1 MKRLAQPLTIFAL
14 AAPIAAWPALHPLL
28 ATAVD
33 GRPHSIAVAALVVG
47 IVAGMWAGRAMWILY
62 ARAHQH
68 RRHEWLD
75 AVVDR
80 FDVAILMTD
89 VRGTITT
96 MNGAA
101 ESMTG
106 WRKVDAVGQPVGA
119 VFQLVDRC
127 SHARVVNP
135 VVKALYKD
143 LVVDLSA
150 EALLMTK
157 DGTAR
162 PVCGTAAPIRD
173 GQGRVVGCAQTFRNL
188 DAAGVKDVADAQDV
202 RAGRHI
208 EIEEGRCPDVYGRES
223 SWPMRSASASSARVG
238 AT

>member
-1 MKRLAQPLTIFAL
+1 MKHLAAPVTIFAL
-14 AAPIAAWPALHPLL
+14 AAPIAVWPTSHPVLAALLST
-28 ATAVD
+28 ATG
-33 GRPHSIAVAALVVG
+33 GRPHSIAVGALVVG
-47 IVAGMWAGRAMWILY
+47 IVAGMWAGRAMWTVY

-75 AVVDR
+75 AAVDR
-80 FDVAILMTD
+80 FDVAILLTD

-173 GQGRVVGCAQTFRNL
+173 GQGRVMGCAQTLRDRE
-188 DAAGVKDVADAQDV
+188 DAVCEGQRIKIAES
-202 RAGRHI
+202 GR
-208 EIEEGRCPDVYGRES
+208 
-223 SWPMRSASASSARVG
+223 
-238 AT
+238 

>member
-1 MKRLAQPLTIFAL
+1 MKRLAAPVTIFAL
-14 AAPIAAWPALHPLL
+14 AAPIAAWPASHPVHAALQTP
-28 ATAVD
+28 AT
-33 GRPHSIAVAALVVG
+33 GGQPHSIAVGALVVG
-47 IVAGMWAGRAMWILY
+47 VVAGVWAGRAMWTVY
-62 ARAHQH
+62 ARTHQN

-75 AVVDR
+75 SVVAR

-127 SHARVVNP
+127 SHARVVSP

-173 GQGRVVGCAQTFRNL
+173 GQGRVVGCAQTLRDRD
-188 DAAGVKDVADAQDV
+188 DAGCVGQ
-202 RAGRHI
+202 RI
-208 EIEEGRCPDVYGRES
+208 EIAESGR
-223 SWPMRSASASSARVG
+223 
-238 AT
+238 